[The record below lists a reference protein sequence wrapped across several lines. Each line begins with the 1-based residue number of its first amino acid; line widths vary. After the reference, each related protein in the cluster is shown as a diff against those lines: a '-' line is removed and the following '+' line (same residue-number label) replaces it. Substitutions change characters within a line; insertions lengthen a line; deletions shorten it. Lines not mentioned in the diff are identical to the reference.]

1 MIKKIGL
8 LALSLLTVL
17 TFATPCMAKSGDGL
31 TVTDNSFQADFPL
44 RLTFEM
50 SVESDVKIHD
60 IRLRYQLDRIDFA
73 RVISEAYINFTPDT
87 SVSVDWTLEML
98 KIGGL
103 PPGSSLEYWWVVK
116 DIEGKSLITSPEKVT
131 FDDHRYSWKSITEG
145 KVTLYWYEGNE
156 NFASELMMAAQD
168 ALDRLKEYTTA
179 ESEKMIKLYIYADS
193 QDLQGSMI
201 YPQEWTGGVAFTRY
215 GIMAIGIAPEKLDWG
230 KRAIAHELTHLVI
243 HQVTLNP
250 YNEIPTWL
258 DEGLAMRSEGG
269 LSPTMEVF
277 LNRAVADESLIS
289 VQSLASPFS
298 AYSGEASLSYAQ
310 SYSLVDFLISQ
321 YGQAK
326 MDELLQTFAAGSTY
340 DTALEKVYG
349 FDMDGLDVRWQ
360 NWIQGSGEGEAEE
373 AVQGEMTSLAY

>member
-31 TVTDNSFQADFPL
+31 TVTDSSFQADFPL

-156 NFASELMMAAQD
+156 IFASELMMAAQD

-179 ESEKMIKLYIYADS
+179 EPEKMIKLYIYADS

-277 LNRAVADESLIS
+277 LNRAVADENLIS

-373 AVQGEMTSLAY
+373 VVQGEMTSLAY

>member
-1 MIKKIGL
+1 MIKKISL
-8 LALSLLTVL
+8 LTLSLLTVVI
-17 TFATPCMAKSGDGL
+17 FATPCMAKVGDDL
-31 TVTDNSFQADFPL
+31 TVTDSSVQADFPL
-44 RLTFEM
+44 RLTFEL

-87 SVSVDWTLEML
+87 SVSVDWSLEML

-103 PPGSSLEYWWVVK
+103 PPGSTLEYWWVVK
-116 DIEGKSLITSPEKVT
+116 DIEGKSLTTSPEKVA
-131 FDDHRYSWKSITEG
+131 FDDHRYSWKSITED
-145 KVTLYWYEGNE
+145 KVTLYWYDGNE
-156 NFASELMMAAQD
+156 NFASELMLAAQD

-179 ESEKMIKLYIYADS
+179 EPAKMIKLYIYADS
-193 QDLQGSMI
+193 DDLQGSMI

-258 DEGLAMRSEGG
+258 DEGLAMRSEGE
-269 LSPTMEVF
+269 LSPTMEIF
-277 LNRAVADESLIS
+277 LNRAVADKGLIS

-310 SYSLVDFLISQ
+310 SYSLVDFLITQ

-326 MDELLQTFAAGSTY
+326 MDDLLQTFAAGSTY

-349 FDMDGLDVRWQ
+349 FDMDGLDTRWQ
-360 NWIQGSGEGEAEE
+360 NWIQNSEEGETEE
-373 AVQGEMTSLAY
+373 AVQVE